1 MSGKLSALT
10 TRRWRPVASTVLIL
24 LLGTLIWSVETP
36 VLAQARAAAGHTTA
50 THTTTATSES
60 VALDVVASHSASKAL
75 FQADGARVDRFA
87 AINYSPKD
95 SDVEGNK
102 LRLSELIV
110 AAAEAGA
117 RYVVLPELALSGP
130 LAENAGGVPNPLAE
144 PIPGPTTEYFGRLAK
159 KHGIWLAMS
168 LAELTAAGD
177 DHHVSSVLINDRGK
191 ITLKL
196 RKRVLRPN
204 GEDGNAVVG
213 FARILMDTVDDRG
226 RRIAVVSGD
235 DLQNG
240 VPRLANRGAD
250 TILVTANWA
259 STDPVAWLKLSD
271 KLAKGFNL
279 NLVIANRD
287 PAFSAVYS
295 RTEGRLSAPEQTP
308 EQTAKAMLIEPLAM
322 MDYAWQI
329 PSSLGLPSVPIPT
342 DQPFSPGLVELG
354 RAMFFDKKLSST
366 GEVACSTCHDPE
378 KFFADGKA
386 RGEGVHDRPTRRN
399 VPTVL
404 NAAFRTPLMWDGN
417 PTTLEQQ
424 VKYPLTGFAEL
435 NLRSYDELVGY
446 IRSRPDYVE
455 VFRSEMGVEAEEIR
469 REHFAQAISA
479 FERTLISGSSA
490 FDRYYY
496 GGDLKA
502 MGAAAL
508 RGLDLFAGRAGCA
521 NCHLIGE
528 DHALFADAKFH
539 TLGIGWVA
547 EKGAYVDLGVG
558 AVSNQDYVGRFFT
571 PSLRDVAETGPY
583 MHDGSVATLEDA
595 VKVHFGGPD
604 PDPLIPDVDLS
615 PAEIA
620 DLVALMRSLT
630 GAEIYSARAERLPS
644 GRSFLAEESTSEL
657 LHTAT
662 ARPSEARS
670 SEAPQSEARARRLI
684 GRGRRF

>member
-1 MSGKLSALT
+1 MSGNLSKAAT
-10 TRRWRPVASTVLIL
+10 GRWLPAAISLPTLSLVVLLAAVAAPAF
-24 LLGTLIWSVETP
+24 GE
-36 VLAQARAAAGHTTA
+36 ARDTAEPTA
-50 THTTTATSES
+50 TASDG
-60 VALDVVASHSASKAL
+60 AAFDVVASHVASKAL
-75 FQADGARVDRFA
+75 FQDDGPRVDQFA
-87 AINYSPKD
+87 AINYSPSD
-95 SDVEGNK
+95 SDVERNQQ
-102 LRLSELIV
+102 RLSELVV
-110 AAAEAGA
+110 AAARAGA

-130 LAENAGGVPNPLAE
+130 LAESAGGVPNPLAE
-144 PIPGPTTEYFGRLAK
+144 PIPGPTTDYFGRLAK
-159 KHGIWLAMS
+159 ENGVWLAMS
-168 LAELTAAGD
+168 LAELTEEGD
-177 DHHVSSVLINDRGK
+177 DHHVSSVLISDRGK

-259 STDPVAWLKLSD
+259 STDPVAWLKLSG
-271 KLAKGFNL
+271 KLAKRFNV

-287 PAFSAVYS
+287 PAMSGVYS
-295 RTEGRLSAPEQTP
+295 RTQGRL
-308 EQTAKAMLIEPLAM
+308 TASEPTAQALIAALAM
-322 MDYAWQI
+322 GVTWQV

-342 DQPFSPGLVELG
+342 DQPFSPRLVELG
-354 RAMFFDKKLSST
+354 RAMFFDKNLSST
-366 GEVACSTCHDPE
+366 GEVSCSTCHDPE
-378 KFFADGKA
+378 KFFVDGKVL
-386 RGEGVHDRPTRRN
+386 GEGVHDRSTRRN
-399 VPTVL
+399 VPTIL

-455 VFRSEMGVEAEEIR
+455 VFRSEMGVEAGEIR

-479 FERTLISGSSA
+479 FERTLVSGNSP

-496 GGDLKA
+496 GGEKEAL
-502 MGAAAL
+502 GAAAL
-508 RGLDLFAGRAGCA
+508 RGLDLFTGKAGCA
-521 NCHLIGE
+521 NCHLIGD

-547 EKGAYVDLGVG
+547 EKKAYADLGVG
-558 AVSNQDYVGRFFT
+558 TVSNQDYVGRFFT
-571 PSLRDVAETGPY
+571 PSLRNVAETAPY

-595 VKVHFGGPD
+595 VRVHFGGPE
-604 PDPLIPDVDLS
+604 PDPLIPDVELS

-620 DLVALMRSLT
+620 DLVALMSSLT
-630 GAEIYSARAERLPS
+630 GEEVYSARAERLPS
-644 GRSFLAEESTSEL
+644 GRSSLVEEPSPKA
-657 LHTAT
+657 LHTA
-662 ARPSEARS
+662 A
-670 SEAPQSEARARRLI
+670 APSEARARRLI
-684 GRGRRF
+684 GRGRKF